1 MATSTEAMG
10 GRSPANLKPEY
21 IYEAP
26 VRIWHWVHAISIV
39 VLCVT
44 GYLIGNPL
52 PSVPG
57 EASESFLMGNIRMI
71 HFIAG
76 YVFTIGLLVR
86 IYWGFVGNK
95 YSRELLYL
103 PVWKGSWW
111 KELFHEI
118 KYYSFLTR
126 KTYKTKAH
134 NPLAQSAMWF
144 FNFILGLFMVI
155 TGFALYAQGLG
166 EGSWADVM
174 FGWVFVLFPNSM
186 GVKTWHNFGMWLI
199 IVFAII
205 HTYMAIRADLMGRQS
220 SVSTIMSGWRFYK
233 DDYPGDEPR

>member
-39 VLCVT
+39 VLSVT
-44 GYLIGNPL
+44 GYLIANPL

-71 HFIAG
+71 HFIAS

-95 YSRELLYL
+95 YSRELVERAVPRDQVLQL
-103 PVWKGSWW
+103 PHPEDVQDEG
-111 KELFHEI
+111 
-118 KYYSFLTR
+118 
-126 KTYKTKAH
+126 
-134 NPLAQSAMWF
+134 AQSACTERDVVLQLHPGPLHGDYGLRAL
-144 FNFILGLFMVI
+144 LG
-155 TGFALYAQGLG
+155 GAG
-166 EGSWADVM
+166 
-174 FGWVFVLFPNSM
+174 
-186 GVKTWHNFGMWLI
+186 
-199 IVFAII
+199 
-205 HTYMAIRADLMGRQS
+205 
-220 SVSTIMSGWRFYK
+220 
-233 DDYPGDEPR
+233 